1 MKVNLSAD
9 AITAWATGRDPVVTS
24 HAMIS
29 TGHPLATEAGLRMLR
44 SGGNAF
50 DAIIC
55 AAAVIAVVEPSMNH
69 VGGDVFALCL
79 PSGYT
84 DPVSINASGP
94 APLQLSIDTF
104 GGQIP
109 THGLNAATV
118 PGAVSAW
125 ETILD
130 RYGTRTLS
138 KVLEPAIEYASGG
151 MPVAY
156 RTSQSIADV
165 AEALM
170 QHGESA
176 RSFLLDG
183 SPPKP
188 GATLVQTDLA
198 KTLGEI
204 ANGGAEAF
212 YQGPFAHAL
221 VTASSRDG
229 GSFTSNDL
237 ASYTCEVGPPLRSY
251 YRGFEILE
259 QPLPSQGF
267 LVLEQL
273 NIAEGFELGDLDF
286 GSPDAIH
293 IMVEAKK
300 AAFADRL
307 AYIGDPRSSSV
318 PIDRMISKEFAAQR
332 RMSIDP
338 VRATNLVAASDPS
351 SLGGDTT
358 TLSAVDQ
365 DGNAVAFIQSVFA
378 SFGSAYVVPG
388 TGVLLNNRMRGFSL
402 DPNSP
407 NVFEGGKR
415 PIHTLNTY
423 MVRRENNLFMLG
435 GTAGA
440 QYQVQTNFQLI
451 TNVID
456 HNMHF
461 QAAMD
466 APRWHHDEDSG
477 RLMLEGRFDPSVA
490 GELERRGHVIVR
502 DPPFSGH
509 SRSQGIM
516 IDPDTGARF
525 GSTDPRWHGQVLGF

>member
-1 MKVNLSAD
+1 LSAD
-9 AITAWATGRDPVVTS
+9 AVTAWATGRDPVVTS
-24 HAMIS
+24 RALIS

-79 PSGYT
+79 PVNHA

-94 APLQLSIDTF
+94 SPLQLSIDTF
-104 GGQIP
+104 GGEIP
-109 THGLNAATV
+109 AHGLNAATV

-125 ETILD
+125 ETILN

-138 KVLEPAIEYASGG
+138 EVLEPAIEYASHGF
-151 MPVAY
+151 PVAY
-156 RTSQSIADV
+156 RTAQHIAD
-165 AEALM
+165 ASEALM

-176 RSFLLDG
+176 RSFLPDG

-188 GATLVQTDLA
+188 GATLVQSDLA

-204 ANGGAEAF
+204 AQGGAEAF
-212 YQGPFAHAL
+212 YQGPFADAL
-221 VTASSRDG
+221 VAASSRDD

-237 ASYTCEVGPPLRSY
+237 ASYTCEVGQPLRSY

-267 LVLEQL
+267 LLLEQL
-273 NIAEGFELGDLDF
+273 NIAEGFELADLDF
-286 GSPDAIH
+286 GSPEAIH

-300 AAFADRL
+300 AAFADRM

-332 RMSIDP
+332 RMAIDP
-338 VRATNLVAASDPS
+338 VRATTSVAAGDPS
-351 SLGGDTT
+351 ALGGDTT

-378 SFGSAYVVPG
+378 SFGAAYVVPG

-402 DPNSP
+402 NPDSP

-423 MVRRENNLFMLG
+423 MVRRENDLFMLG

-477 RLMLEGRFDPSVA
+477 SLMLEGRFDSSVA
-490 GELERRGHVIVR
+490 TELERRGHMVVR
-502 DPPFSGH
+502 DPAFSGH
-509 SRSQGIM
+509 SRAQGIM
-516 IDPDTGARF
+516 IDPDTGARL
-525 GSTDPRWHGQVLGF
+525 GATDPRWHGQVLGF